1 MIYVALFAL
10 ILLHLLHLSQRIN
23 LKGELLMHAY
33 EEMEKF
39 APPVLNEV
47 EKEMAKSAKRV
58 IMAKLDHVEEACI
71 TIQCDDGKT
80 STMRIPPKALFILG
94 QALEVMARN
103 RPILL
108 LPEKREFGTRDAAEF
123 LNVSRPFVIKEAESG
138 RLKYRLVGTH
148 RRFLYTDLLA
158 YIKDMNTK
166 QVALEQMAQNA
177 RKLGLK
183 Y

>member
-1 MIYVALFAL
+1 
-10 ILLHLLHLSQRIN
+10 
-23 LKGELLMHAY
+23 
-33 EEMEKF
+33 
-39 APPVLNEV
+39 
-47 EKEMAKSAKRV
+47 
-58 IMAKLDHVEEACI
+58 
-71 TIQCDDGKT
+71 
-80 STMRIPPKALFILG
+80 
-94 QALEVMARN
+94 MARN